1 MTADMDCVKPGGEFM
16 DAVEHAAASTW
27 EAAGRDAQHEPPETI
42 KPSPIG
48 PHLAVPLTCR
58 ELEVLDLVCLGL
70 ANKAIA
76 LRLSISEGT
85 VKNHLKN
92 IYRKLSATNRT
103 EAAML
108 HRHGF

>member
-1 MTADMDCVKPGGEFM
+1 MKKGFS
-16 DAVEHAAASTW
+16 AASRLVLSLG
-27 EAAGRDAQHEPPETI
+27 ASLVLAQHEPPETI